1 MNDFNRW
8 LQNELN
14 DRGWSQG
21 DAARKGGFSESMLS
35 KVLNGYTPPGIKF
48 CRGIAK
54 AFDVPV
60 EEVQRRAGLLP
71 SFTELPDAAKSWG
84 GRLTALSVEV
94 QDLTIDAMEAALRVA
109 EGRATSTRG

>member
-8 LQNELN
+8 LQDELN
-14 DRGWSQG
+14 KRGWSQG
-21 DAARKGGFSESMLS
+21 DAARKGGFSESMFS
-35 KVLNGYTPPGIKF
+35 KVLNESSRPGPKF

-54 AFDVPV
+54 AFNLSY

-71 SFTELPDAAKSWG
+71 PYTELPDAAKSWG